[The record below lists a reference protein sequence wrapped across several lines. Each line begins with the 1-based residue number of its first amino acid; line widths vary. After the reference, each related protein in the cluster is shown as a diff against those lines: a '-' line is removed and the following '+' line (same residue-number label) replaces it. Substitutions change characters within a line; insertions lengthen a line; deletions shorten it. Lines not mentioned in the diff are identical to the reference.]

1 MEYCLMRD
9 EDTTLISRLVPFASE
24 SPSHTCNACKSSLP
38 IRESRCCVLQI
49 AIDVLHL
56 SRLNVRSEVLSILV
70 ASQCLLLWLKIQ
82 YFAR

>member
-1 MEYCLMRD
+1 MRILLSSHAWSPLPPNVPATYAG
-9 EDTTLISRLVPFASE
+9 TTFFESLLPF
-24 SPSHTCNACKSSLP
+24 
-38 IRESRCCVLQI
+38 RDGRCCVLQI

-56 SRLNVRSEVLSILV
+56 SRLNVRSEILSILV